1 LVVVVDGVFH
11 FLLSVGKKNPSTLL
25 FGSVEVKFLFSVQK
39 YKNTKIGVD
48 ALAPSAGGR
57 ASLMMVSFKSIR
69 AGIYAFISIRG
80 RIKLKK
86 FYTQIFI
93 FQMGGDE

>member
-1 LVVVVDGVFH
+1 VF
-11 FLLSVGKKNPSTLL
+11 FC
-25 FGSVEVKFLFSVQK
+25 VEK

-57 ASLMMVSFKSIR
+57 ASLIAVSFNSIG
-69 AGIYAFISIRG
+69 ASIYVFISIRG